1 MKNERKEIKIRICTF
16 ILYSQLDGMQSGK
29 ETGVEWNVVHEYMWI
44 PTLVTV
50 RTHDK
55 NSKWMYG
62 EREKKEEKKINKS
75 QTKMVFQFMLMCCV
89 ASSITRWHSSL
100 WKCRALERETEWSM
114 TATVHSMLYFAY
126 DLSTSVFYISI
137 FVFFFH
143 SANNQIQH
151 SRFVS
156 FRSFATS
163 FESKI
168 FFTQNFSLYKTNTNK
183 NVFFSFNPGFFY
195 FSLVCSHKRTR

>member
-1 MKNERKEIKIRICTF
+1 MERERK
-16 ILYSQLDGMQSGK
+16 
-29 ETGVEWNVVHEYMWI
+29 
-44 PTLVTV
+44 
-50 RTHDK
+50 
-55 NSKWMYG
+55 
-62 EREKKEEKKINKS
+62 KKRKKINKS

-137 FVFFFH
+137 FVFFFIRQTTKYNIV
-143 SANNQIQH
+143 AL
-151 SRFVS
+151 
-156 FRSFATS
+156 FRSVRSQHHLNRKS
-163 FESKI
+163 FLLKI
-168 FFTQNFSLYKTNTNK
+168 SLYKTNTNK